1 MYATKRNQ
9 PSKMIKQQKPFCKVC
24 MNAGK
29 TEQEYTSHFTRA
41 SPDAN
46 APITCP
52 TILAI
57 ECRYCKGQGH
67 TPKYCPVLKEKEKQT
82 ERRERAMRVE
92 RENMIKMQQAAKRA
106 EKKEKNSFAALM
118 SDSEDESDTEEEE
131 YVPVSTKWAEV
142 AAAAPK
148 PLPEKKTI
156 DMQVLGGHTLSYD
169 TSSRIACPSTSSPKV
184 EQPRRRMIN
193 WAEEESSDE
202 EDEEEE
208 RIQDAW

>member
-1 MYATKRNQ
+1 
-9 PSKMIKQQKPFCKVC
+9 

-82 ERRERAMRVE
+82 ERRERVMRIE
-92 RENMIKMQQAAKRA
+92 RENMIKMQQASKRA

-118 SDSEDESDTEEEE
+118 SDSEDESDAEEEE

-156 DMQVLGGHTLSYD
+156 DMQVLGGNTLSYD
-169 TSSRIACPSTSSPKV
+169 TSSRIACPSPKV
-184 EQPRRRMIN
+184 EQPRRRIIN

-202 EDEEEE
+202 EDEEE